1 MPHGRGGDSG
11 SVDGDTVFVR
21 NLAYDVTDETLA
33 AHCSDAGAVRRAVV
47 VRERKGGES
56 RGFGFVT
63 FAVPEDAQ
71 SAVRTL
77 GGSVLQGRKISVH
90 MNTGRAAGAE
100 DGGAAAAA
108 GGRKRERA
116 ETGGAGAPS
125 AAPARK
131 RREGSAAENPKS
143 FRLIVRNLAFTCS
156 AEALRE
162 AFEPHGVV
170 EASVPMRP
178 NGKHPGFGF
187 VQMSSRAACDAAIA
201 GLNEQKI
208 GGRMVA
214 VDFALSKTAYERAV
228 GAPAAPKEAAAA
240 APPPKSEAAVAEAE
254 EEEEEAEWEQER
266 ENIQSQS
273 LSQLL
278 GQA

>member
-1 MPHGRGGDSG
+1 MRNHLDEMPHGRGGDSG
-11 SVDGDTVFVR
+11 SIDGDTVFVR

-108 GGRKRERA
+108 AGGRKRERA
-116 ETGGAGAPS
+116 ETGGAGAPA

-228 GAPAAPKEAAAA
+228 GAPASR
-240 APPPKSEAAVAEAE
+240 SE
-254 EEEEEAEWEQER
+254 
-266 ENIQSQS
+266 
-273 LSQLL
+273 
-278 GQA
+278 